1 MRSNKVAKT
10 ENSPDPDM
18 HAVTLTELL
27 SRGNLR
33 GNLFAEA
40 CPSREILKHVTSRW
54 GVLLLVALLGGTHRF
69 SDLRRKIG
77 GVSEKMLAQTL
88 QWLEADG
95 FVLRV
100 SYPVVP
106 PHVEYSLTPLGNE
119 VALRVRDLADWV
131 EVKLPEILQ
140 ARTEP
145 KASVR
150 SSEGITTHRLR

>member
-1 MRSNKVAKT
+1 MPSNLKART
-10 ENSPDPDM
+10 ENAP
-18 HAVTLTELL
+18 VTLSELL
-27 SRGNLR
+27 SRGDVR
-33 GNLFAEA
+33 GDLFAEA

-54 GVLLLVALLGGTHRF
+54 GVLLLVALLAGTHRF

-106 PHVEYSLTPLGNE
+106 PHVEYSLTPLGKE

-131 EVKLPEILQ
+131 EVKLPEILR
-140 ARTEP
+140 ARPEP
-145 KASVR
+145 KAADRPSKA
-150 SSEGITTHRLR
+150 ITTHRLR